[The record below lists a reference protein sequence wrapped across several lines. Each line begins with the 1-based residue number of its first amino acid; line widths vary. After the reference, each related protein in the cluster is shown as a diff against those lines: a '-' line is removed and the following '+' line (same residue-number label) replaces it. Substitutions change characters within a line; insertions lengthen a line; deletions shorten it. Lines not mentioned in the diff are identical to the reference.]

1 MEKSLDS
8 PRFNLF
14 APGCTLVVSQL
25 IRLASSCA
33 LVGSGL
39 ILVITNLILGRTSS
53 ILGRTR
59 SILVGFR
66 FFLAA
71 ALVSSDSRKWVFS
84 QIFNDRRKSGT
95 WTFSSKRWK
104 IIFFWKH
111 DFWAFQKKIMIFGF
125 FTFLTQIFSPR
136 LQKMSFFHRF
146 STIVENLGLKIF
158 VKKVKN
164 YFFLKTWFLGVSE
177 KNNDFWIFHFFD
189 ENFWSPSARWDSKNV
204 RPKGEFFFSSE
215 NMIFGRFRKK

>member
-14 APGCTLVVSQL
+14 APGCTLVVSQF

-95 WTFSSKRWK
+95 
-104 IIFFWKH
+104 
-111 DFWAFQKKIMIFGF
+111 
-125 FTFLTQIFSPR
+125 
-136 LQKMSFFHRF
+136 
-146 STIVENLGLKIF
+146 LKIF

-164 YFFLKTWFLGVSE
+164 YFFLKRPKIMFSE
-177 KNNDFWIFHFFD
+177 KKFFPPFWRNQRALGLKIFVKKVKNPKIIIFFWNAQKSCFQKEKKFSPFQRKLSECKRWKIIFFWIHG
-189 ENFWSPSARWDSKNV
+189 FWA
-204 RPKGEFFFSSE
+204 FQ
-215 NMIFGRFRKK
+215 KKTIL